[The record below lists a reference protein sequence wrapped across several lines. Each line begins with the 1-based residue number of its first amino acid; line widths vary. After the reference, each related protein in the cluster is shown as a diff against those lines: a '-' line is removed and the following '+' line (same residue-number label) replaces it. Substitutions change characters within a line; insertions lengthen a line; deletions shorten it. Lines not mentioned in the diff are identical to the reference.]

1 MTDVLGRGDPRE
13 NVTQTVTL
21 LKLPGMKG
29 LVMVWVEMSLDGRT
43 DLYVFARRGVT
54 EARHCGD
61 ILEPVVGSYA
71 GTIGDVFILMQ
82 DNARANT
89 VLLYTTFLDD
99 KGIRVMN
106 WLATFPYL
114 NPIEHTWDILSRRIR
129 QRLHCP
135 ENVQNLIEALV
146 QKLQMIPQKGIR
158 SMPLRCHQDCVDDRG
173 GHTRYW

>member
-1 MTDVLGRGDPRE
+1 
-13 NVTQTVTL
+13 
-21 LKLPGMKG
+21 
-29 LVMVWVEMSLDGRT
+29 MVWVEMSLDGRT
-43 DLYVFARRGVT
+43 DLYVFARHGVT

-89 VLLYTTFLDD
+89 GQLYTTFLAD
-99 KGIRVMN
+99 KGISVMN
-106 WLATFPYL
+106 RLAIFPDL

-135 ENVQNLIEALV
+135 ENAQILIEALV
-146 QKLQMIPQKGIR
+146 QKLQMIPQKGIS
-158 SMPLRCHQDCVDDRG
+158 SMPLRCQDCVDDRG

>member
-1 MTDVLGRGDPRE
+1 MIDVLGRGYLRE
-13 NVTQTVTL
+13 NVKQTVTL

-29 LVMVWVEMSLDGRT
+29 LVVVWVEMSLDGRT
-43 DLYVFARRGVT
+43 DLYVYARRGVT

-61 ILEPVVGSYA
+61 SLEPVVGSYA

-106 WLATFPYL
+106 WLATFPDL
-114 NPIEHTWDILSRRIR
+114 SPIEHTWDILSRRIR

-135 ENVQNLIEALV
+135 ENAQNLIEALV
-146 QKLQMIPQKGIR
+146 QKLQTLPQKGIR
-158 SMPLRCHQDCVDDRG
+158 NMPLRCQDCVDDRG
-173 GHTRYW
+173 RHTRY